1 MEEKEMVPVI
11 SDVTAKVRY
20 SKPIDESLITFP
32 QGQCIVEAKIG
43 LQESRNGGNSGP
55 VCPHS

>member
-1 MEEKEMVPVI
+1 MEEKEMVQVI

-20 SKPIDESLITFP
+20 SKPIDVSSITFL

-43 LQESRNGGNSGP
+43 LKESRNGGNSGP